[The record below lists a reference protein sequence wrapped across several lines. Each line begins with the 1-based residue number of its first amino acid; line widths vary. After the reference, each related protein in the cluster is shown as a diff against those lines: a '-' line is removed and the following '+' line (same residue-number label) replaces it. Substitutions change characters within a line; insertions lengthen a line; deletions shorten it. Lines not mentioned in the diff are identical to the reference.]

1 MTKRKMFLRMV
12 TASLLRR
19 RSRMLIALL
28 SIAIGAC
35 ILSGLLTIYIDVP
48 RQMSA
53 QFSGYG
59 ANMILL
65 SDGDSTLTRTAA
77 GEALSLI
84 PEGDVSGASPYRY
97 IRVDMVKRQQSFTAA
112 GTDFEQVQKTS
123 PYFKVEGSYPSGS
136 REVLLGEEV
145 ASTIGAKVGS
155 VIELTWT
162 SEDTGTATTAT
173 AASELVPGAV
183 LTGTADG
190 YVTGSTVSVSVTLGE
205 DGTIAALT
213 VDSSNETE
221 GFGQRCMEEDF
232 TSRYIGKSI
241 PVASGDDAD
250 VLSGA
255 TITSRAVAQ
264 AINTSHAGT
273 KTVSKTLSFTVTG
286 LLDTGGDEETYIYM
300 SLDDMAA
307 LTGDSESLDVMELRV
322 QETSDEL
329 TALGETITASGTG
342 VSARLVK
349 RVAKSEASVLSK
361 LQFLVF
367 LVTVVVLVLT
377 MVSVS
382 TTMTAVISERRKE
395 IGLRKALGAPDS
407 SIRVEFLG
415 EGLFLGLL
423 GGILGGLL
431 GFAFAQFVSIQ
442 VFESSIAFQP
452 LLLPAAI
459 VLSMAVAALSCLRPI
474 AKAVAIDPALVLKGE

>member
-1 MTKRKMFLRMV
+1 MV

-65 SDGDSTLTRTAA
+65 SDGEAALTQTAA
-77 GEALSLI
+77 NRALDMI
-84 PEGDVSGASPYRY
+84 PAEDVVGASPYRY
-97 IRVDMVKRQQSFTAA
+97 VRVDMVKRQQSFTAA

-123 PYFKVEGSYPSGS
+123 PYFRVEGSYPTGS
-136 REVLLGEEV
+136 REVLLGKEV

-162 SEDTGTATTAT
+162 AQTTAPNTATTA
-173 AASELVPGAV
+173 AELIPGAV
-183 LTGTADG
+183 LTGSADG
-190 YVTGSTVSVSVTLGE
+190 YVTGSTVTASVTIGA

-213 VDSSNETE
+213 IDTANETE
-221 GFGQRCMEEDF
+221 GFGQRCMEPEF
-232 TSRYIGKSI
+232 TDRFIGQHI
-241 PVASGDDAD
+241 PVAYDDGVDA
-250 VLSGA
+250 LSGA
-255 TITSRAVAQ
+255 TITSNAVLQ
-264 AINTSHAGT
+264 AINTAHASAQ
-273 KTVSKTLSFTVTG
+273 VSSKTLKFTVTG

-300 SLDDMAA
+300 SLADMAA
-307 LTGDSESLDVMELRV
+307 LTGDSETLDVMELRV
-322 QETSDEL
+322 QQSADEL
-329 TALGETITASGTG
+329 ALLGDTITGTENG
-342 VSARLVK
+342 VSARLIK

-395 IGLRKALGAPDS
+395 IGLRKALGAPDR
-407 SIRVEFLG
+407 SIRIEFLG

-423 GGILGGLL
+423 GGVLGGLL
-431 GFAFAQFVSIQ
+431 GFAFAQFVSIR

-452 LLLPAAI
+452 LLLPAA
-459 VLSMAVAALSCLRPI
+459 VLLSMAIAALSCLRPI